1 MLKGKY
7 VDKMDI
13 LPFSIS
19 EHGLENYLIKI
30 TSRSRIIYWLI
41 IGIIIF
47 TIAIL
52 PFIYIDVSV
61 QARGYFQSEIEKQIV
76 YTTYQGKIIY
86 NSVSNG
92 VHISKGDTLLIIDSE
107 SLKARKNSIIQ
118 QIGENA
124 ASIKD
129 LEKLTKIDSS
139 ENDNNSD
146 GITTQ
151 KYRAEFANFKAQKT
165 IQLQKYLKKK
175 SEHERNAM
183 LFNQEIIPKSEFET
197 SLFIL
202 NSENENLNKIILYQK
217 SLWQNDLS
225 NCKNNQIRL
234 CADLEQCSE
243 ELSNHIVLAP
253 ISGEIIQSSD
263 IQSGSIVSS
272 GQKIAEISPEGAFV
286 ATCYVKPSDIGLI
299 HDKQKV
305 KIQVDAFNYN
315 EWGMLKG
322 EVIDISD
329 DMIVENG
336 YEAYFRVKCRPFSTF
351 LSLKNGYKAEIKK
364 GMSVNTRIFIIK
376 RSLFNLLFDKADKW
390 FNPYS
395 FKNEN

>member
-1 MLKGKY
+1 ME
-7 VDKMDI
+7 I
-13 LPFSIS
+13 IPFSIS
-19 EHGLENYLIKI
+19 EQGLENYLINI

-41 IGIIIF
+41 VGIIIF
-47 TIAIL
+47 AIAIL

-76 YTTYQGKIIY
+76 YTPYQGKIIY
-86 NSVSNG
+86 NSVTNG
-92 VHISKGDTLLIIDSE
+92 THVTKGDTLLIIDSE
-107 SLKARKNSIIQ
+107 SLKARKNSIIK
-118 QIGENA
+118 QIGENE

-139 ENDNNSD
+139 ENDLSSI
-146 GITTQ
+146 GIATQ
-151 KYRAEFANFKAQKT
+151 KYRAELADFKTQRT

-175 SEHERNAM
+175 SEHERNEK
-183 LFNQEIIPKSEFET
+183 LFNQEIIPESDFET

-217 SLWQNDLS
+217 SLWQNDLT
-225 NCKNNQIRL
+225 NRKNNQVGL
-234 CADLEQCSE
+234 WAELEQCSE
-243 ELSNHIVLAP
+243 ELSHHIVLAP
-253 ISGEIIQSSD
+253 VSGEIIQTSD
-263 IQSGSIVSS
+263 IQAESMVSS
-272 GQKIAEISPEGAFV
+272 GQEIAVISPEGALV
-286 ATCYVKPSDIGLI
+286 ATCFVKPSDIGLI
-299 HDKQKV
+299 HDRQKV

-329 DMIVENG
+329 DIIVDNG
-336 YEAYFRVKCRPFSTF
+336 HEAYFRIKCRPFTTF
-351 LSLKNGYKAEIKK
+351 LFLKNGHKAEIKK

-390 FNPYS
+390 FNPYA
-395 FKNEN
+395 FKNEK